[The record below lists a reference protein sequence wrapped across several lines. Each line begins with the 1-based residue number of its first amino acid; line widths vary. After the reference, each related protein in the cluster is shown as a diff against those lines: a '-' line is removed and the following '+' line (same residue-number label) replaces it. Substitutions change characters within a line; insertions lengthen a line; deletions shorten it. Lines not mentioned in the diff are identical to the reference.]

1 VVGRF
6 PVSMDGLPRAGLRQ
20 QHRALRLRPK
30 DPDLELAQGVLEMTF
45 TRPGGEFATAVLRE
59 LVNWPEA
66 AYR

>member
-1 VVGRF
+1 
-6 PVSMDGLPRAGLRQ
+6 MDGLPRAGLRQ